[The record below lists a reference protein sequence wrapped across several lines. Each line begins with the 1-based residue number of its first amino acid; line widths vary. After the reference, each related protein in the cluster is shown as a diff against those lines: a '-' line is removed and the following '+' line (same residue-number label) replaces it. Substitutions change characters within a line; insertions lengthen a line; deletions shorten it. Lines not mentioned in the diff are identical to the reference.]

1 MSGMFFFETQ
11 WTLYMLHCSNYKHK
25 MLQLKNMASLSPEN
39 KVQYLVE
46 NNENGDNQGNYGKNT
61 QQRGVVLIHEQYI

>member
-1 MSGMFFFETQ
+1 
-11 WTLYMLHCSNYKHK
+11 